1 MIKKEVFVMIKREQR
16 TRPQLEAVT
25 ADGEILVFYRGGN
38 VETNKAPRKVSV
50 GTVPLQLEEDPRLR
64 PYRHA
69 DLLREITGS
78 DRPDREY

>member
-1 MIKKEVFVMIKREQR
+1 MIKNKIIVMVEKERR

-25 ADGEILVFYRGGN
+25 ADGEFLVMYRGGS
-38 VETNKAPRKVSV
+38 VETSKAPRKVSV

-69 DLLREITGS
+69 DLMREITGS